1 MIGNKSNEDRGGSK
15 WKKEKKKRVLVTFD
29 IDGTLIRTTGPTSN
43 NLHHRAFSHA
53 FLQVF
58 GIKGNIDVIQH
69 HGSTDPAVLVNT
81 LLHYGI
87 PSEAANEKLSVLK
100 SKMIEFAKDHAKD
113 IKEGLEVLPGVE
125 PLLQALSSK
134 DNVTGN
140 LEDIAWMKMKGLG
153 IEEYFSVPHI
163 GGFGSDHIDR
173 GHLVRIAAERAEKL
187 FPGNF
192 DLRVHVGDTPNDIQA
207 AESGGALA
215 VGVCTGIFKKEELE
229 QASIGGAVILP
240 SLAVSQEASL
250 NCGQILCPSIQEYI
264 VEYIV

>member
-1 MIGNKSNEDRGGSK
+1 MDGGQG
-15 WKKEKKKRVLVTFD
+15 WILMEEGKKGKRVLVTFD

-53 FLQVF
+53 FFQVF
-58 GIKGNIDVIQH
+58 GIHGNIDVIQH
-69 HGSTDPAVLVNT
+69 HGSTDPAVLINT
-81 LLHYGI
+81 LSHYGI
-87 PSEAANEKLSVLK
+87 SSEAANEKLSDLK
-100 SKMIEFAKDHAKD
+100 SKMIEYAKDHAKD

-125 PLLQALSSK
+125 SLLQALSSR
-134 DNVTGN
+134 DNVFIGLVTGN

-192 DLRVHVGDTPNDIQA
+192 DLRVHVGDTPNDIRA

-240 SLAVSQEASL
+240 SLAVCESFL
-250 NCGQILCPSIQEYI
+250 NLLNL
-264 VEYIV
+264 